1 MKLEIIYCPSG
12 LLEVLA
18 EEFPTVKRA
27 HVQSE
32 AEITEDI
39 ADGTLVTIENRAN
52 AVLVHGLYCYVI
64 PHDYWVATWV
74 KEKEA
79 DIRLDIISNGFMLYQ
94 ALSDIMEI
102 DRLDMADVQHDEKF
116 KFAQTVLN
124 ALNSK
129 K

>member
-1 MKLEIIYCPSG
+1 M
-12 LLEVLA
+12 
-18 EEFPTVKRA
+18 
-27 HVQSE
+27 
-32 AEITEDI
+32 
-39 ADGTLVTIENRAN
+39 
-52 AVLVHGLYCYVI
+52 HGLYCYVI